1 MLESIVKEL
10 EGKLTQVTGFFQ
22 SELQGVRSNR
32 PSVGLLE
39 DIKVEY
45 YGQIMQIKQLASL
58 SIRPP
63 RDIEVSIWDK
73 GAVGAVA
80 KAIETAKAGFS
91 VSNDGNIVRVSLP
104 PLTDERRAEMTKLVK
119 RMSEDARI
127 AVRGA
132 RDEANKKVKAGEDS
146 GQITED
152 QAFKGKEQ
160 IQKSTEAANKQIE
173 NLLNSKIAEL
183 SE

>member
-1 MLESIVKEL
+1 MTESTIKEL
-10 EGKLTQVTGFFQ
+10 EAKLNQVIGFLQ
-22 SELQGVRSNR
+22 SELQTVRTNR

-45 YGQIMQIKQLASL
+45 YGQVMQIKQLASL

-63 RDIEVSIWDK
+63 RDIEVNIWDK
-73 GAVGAVA
+73 GAVAAVA

-127 AVRGA
+127 TVRGE
-132 RDEANKKVKAGEDS
+132 RDEANKKIKAAEDS
-146 GQITED
+146 GQATED
-152 QAFKGKEQ
+152 QVFKGKEQ
-160 IQKSTEAANKQIE
+160 IQKITDTANKQIE
-173 NLLNSKIAEL
+173 NLLNGKITEL